1 MRSMEVMR
9 MDLND
14 FMAQQ
19 PKPAATA
26 SPEAV
31 KDFNEGRI
39 PEGQRNSTM
48 SRTAASLLKRYGD
61 SQEAYEKYLEQADLC
76 DPPLPE
82 SELKTIWNSALK
94 LLPKIESQ
102 EGYIEPEEFNDPT
115 PRKPEDYSDVGQ
127 AAVFAEFCMGFVRY
141 SPATDYLVYNGIS
154 WNETKTGAQAAL
166 HGFTQEQLE
175 EAGKYVG
182 ITKGYMQK
190 TGADKVIAEFGPK
203 KAEKVFTPQQ
213 RKAYGANVKA
223 QAYLGFVI
231 KHRDSRY
238 ITAALKEARPMVE
251 IEPEALD
258 ADGFLLNT
266 PENTVDLSKGMD
278 GIRPHDAEDLITK
291 CTAVAPGDTGAD
303 IWEKAL
309 DTFFCGNRD
318 LIAYVKQIAGLAAI
332 GHVFVEMLIIAY
344 GDGRNGK
351 STFWNVLHRILGTYS
366 GSISADALTV
376 GCRRNVKPELAES
389 RGKRLLIAGEL
400 EEGMRLSTSIVK
412 QICSTDPIGA
422 EKKFKDPFTFTPSHT
437 LVLYTNHLPKVGAN
451 DPGTW
456 RKLVVVPFN
465 AKIEGNADVKN
476 YADVLFDSA
485 GPAILKWII
494 EGAEEVIRNGFHI
507 DVPDCVRRATD
518 TYREN
523 SDWFSAFLEECC
535 EVGGKF
541 TAPSGELYRRYR
553 EFCAM
558 TGEYARSTSDF
569 YAAVDLAGFERRRS
583 KKGREVCGLRLKPEF
598 LA

>member
-1 MRSMEVMR
+1 
-9 MDLND
+9 MDLNE
-14 FMAQQ
+14 FMAQH
-19 PKPAATA
+19 PKPETTA
-26 SPEAV
+26 SPGAV

-39 PEGQRNSTM
+39 PEGLRNSTM

-61 SQEAYEKYLEQADLC
+61 SDEAYEKYLEQADLC
-76 DPPLPE
+76 DPPLPD
-82 SELKTIWNSALK
+82 SELKTVWSSALK
-94 LLPKIESQ
+94 LYRKIASE
-102 EGYIEPEEFNDPT
+102 EGYIEPDEFNDPT
-115 PRKPEDYSDVGQ
+115 PRKPGDYSDVGQ
-127 AAVFAEFCMGFVRY
+127 AEVFAEFCGDHVRY
-141 SPATDYLVYNGIS
+141 SPATDYLVYDGIS

-166 HGFTQEQLE
+166 HGFTGEQLE
-175 EAGKYVG
+175 EAGKYLG
-182 ITKGYMQK
+182 MTKSYMQK
-190 TGADKVIAEFGPK
+190 TGADKVLAEYGKK
-203 KAEKVFTPQQ
+203 KAPEKFTPEQK
-213 RKAYGANVKA
+213 KAFDTYGRA

-231 KHRDSRY
+231 KRRDSKY
-238 ITAALKEARPMVE
+238 IAAALKEARPMVE

-266 PENTVDLSKGMD
+266 PENTVDLSKGMN
-278 GIRPHDAEDLITK
+278 GIREHDAEDLITK
-291 CTAVAPGDTGAD
+291 CTAVAPGDKGAE

-309 DTFFCGNRD
+309 DTFFCGDRD
-318 LIAYVKQIAGLAAI
+318 LISYVKQIAGLAAI
-332 GHVFVEMLIIAY
+332 GHVYVEMLIIAY

-351 STFWNVLHRILGTYS
+351 STFWNVLARVLGTYS
-366 GSISADALTV
+366 GSISADALTA

-389 RGKRLLIAGEL
+389 KGKRILIAGEL
-400 EEGMRLSTSIVK
+400 EEGMRLNTSVVK

-456 RKLVVVPFN
+456 RKLVVIPFK
-465 AKIEGNADVKN
+465 AKIEGSADVKN
-476 YADVLFDSA
+476 YADVLFDNA

-507 DVPDCVRRATD
+507 KAPECVRRATD
-518 TYREN
+518 AYREN

-535 EVGGKF
+535 E
-541 TAPSGELYRRYR
+541 TDESYSAPSGELYRRYR
-553 EFCAM
+553 EFCGM

-583 KKGREVCGLRLKPEF
+583 KKGRMVCGLRLKSEF